1 MRSFS
6 FHAKTI
12 GKERY
17 LTYIMGEGMEL
28 DEDTLDFME
37 EQDPLDLVHVIF
49 EQDEDYDYLTYDI
62 SGLVSLE
69 KFTSGVVNKE
79 TVLKILRNIALGLIS
94 CKEQALHLAY
104 ILLHKGFMYIDQD
117 TMKMQFICLPV
128 EGEAAVSV
136 EFKGFVRQL
145 IANFKYDI
153 NGDLTYVGT
162 LLAFINGDN
171 FNLRN
176 LIGLTEA
183 LMEDDGIEYDEAESI
198 STEEG
203 EILNSSVPEPEEKD
217 ISSFMDGLAGEGEA
231 LPEIGD
237 DEDETAPEDEVE
249 LEEAMAEEAEAEED
263 VTEEAEAEESETEE
277 AEAEEAKAE
286 EAETEEAEAEETQ
299 AEEVETEEA
308 ESDKAEEVKNE
319 EPENSEEEKEE
330 EEPNLEELAEKAK
343 RLAEEAK
350 LATRGARQNGGKN
363 IKVSRAALIQNAA
376 AQEAEIVQ
384 ETGDTDSTD
393 LLRGEGAEA
402 INASKDVKEVS
413 RSSKNKK
420 DKKNV
425 VTEEIPEKKEE
436 EEAEK
441 PAPAPAKTDTSTL
454 KINPYLLRVNT
465 KERTMITKNVFKI
478 GKANRGVDYSVSGNG
493 AISRQHAIITKKD
506 DGYYIKD
513 NKSTNHTYVNDR
525 ELADGEEVLLTNN
538 SVISLGNEEFMFK
551 Y

>member
-37 EQDPLDLVHVIF
+37 DEALEELVRVIF

-62 SGLVSLE
+62 SGKTSLE
-69 KFTSGVVNKE
+69 KYTSGVVSKE
-79 TVLKILRNIALGLIS
+79 TVLKILRNVSLGLIG
-94 CKEQALHLAY
+94 CKERALHLAY
-104 ILLHKGFMYIDQD
+104 ILLHKGFIYIDPD
-117 TMKMQFICLPV
+117 TLKMQFICIPV
-128 EGEAAVSV
+128 EGEASVST

-153 NGDLTYVGT
+153 NDDVSYIGT

-183 LMEDDGIEYDEAESI
+183 LMEDEGIEFDAQDSI
-198 STEEG
+198 STEDG
-203 EILNSSVPEPEEKD
+203 EVVESAYEEPEQKGVTD
-217 ISSFMDGLAGEGEA
+217 IMEGLADGDQA

-237 DEDETAPEDEVE
+237 DEEDDVEMSDAEEETPAE
-249 LEEAMAEEAEAEED
+249 EEAAEEAPAEEE
-263 VTEEAEAEESETEE
+263 EEAVEEAAEEETEE
-277 AEAEEAKAE
+277 AAEEEAVEEETVEETAKEEPAE
-286 EAETEEAEAEETQ
+286 EEAPAEE
-299 AEEVETEEA
+299 E
-308 ESDKAEEVKNE
+308 KAEEVQEDE
-319 EPENSEEEKEE
+319 EH
-330 EEPNLEELAEKAK
+330 EPTLEELAEKAK

-350 LATRGARQNGGKN
+350 QASRGARTAGKN
-363 IKVSRAALIQNAA
+363 IKVSRAAIIQNQA

-393 LLRGEGAEA
+393 LLRSDTVE
-402 INASKDVKEVS
+402 EVS
-413 RSSKNKK
+413 RASKNAKE
-420 DKKNV
+420 KKNV
-425 VTEEIPEKKEE
+425 VTEDIKDVNVAKDEEKKGGKKKGKAAEE
-436 EEAEK
+436 TPAAA
-441 PAPAPAKTDTSTL
+441 APAAPDIKV
-454 KINPYLLRVNT
+454 NPYLIRETT
-465 KERTMITKNVFKI
+465 KERSMITKNVFKI
-478 GKANRGVDYSVSGNG
+478 GKANRGVDYTVSGNG

-513 NKSTNHTYVNDR
+513 NKSTNHTYVNDV
-525 ELADGEEVLLTNN
+525 ELEDGQEVLLENN
-538 SVISLGNEEFMFK
+538 SRIRLGDEEFQFK
-551 Y
+551 F